1 MIKETT
7 EIPVILI
14 QTLTIRGYFRVFYL
28 ILQETELNH
37 REAYEFLEEL
47 REKYGF
53 PRHYE
58 NYSNFRSAK
67 ARMLCEYG
75 FMLTNHANNDSK

>member
-1 MIKETT
+1 MIEETT

-14 QTLTIRGYFRVFYL
+14 KTLTIRGYFRVFYL

-53 PRHYE
+53 PRHYD
-58 NYSNFRSAK
+58 NYQAFKTAK
-67 ARMLCEYG
+67 SRFICEIG
-75 FMLTNHANNDSK
+75 FG

>member
-1 MIKETT
+1 MIEETT

-53 PRHYE
+53 PRHYD
-58 NYSNFRSAK
+58 NYQVFRVAK
-67 ARMLCEYG
+67 SRLFCEG
-75 FMLTNHANNDSK
+75 GIF

>member
-1 MIKETT
+1 MIEQTVQ
-7 EIPVILI
+7 IPAILI

-37 REAYEFLEEL
+37 REAYEFLEEV

-53 PRHYE
+53 PRHYD
-58 NYSNFRSAK
+58 NYQVFRAAK
-67 ARMLCEYG
+67 SRLFCEG
-75 FMLTNHANNDSK
+75 GIF